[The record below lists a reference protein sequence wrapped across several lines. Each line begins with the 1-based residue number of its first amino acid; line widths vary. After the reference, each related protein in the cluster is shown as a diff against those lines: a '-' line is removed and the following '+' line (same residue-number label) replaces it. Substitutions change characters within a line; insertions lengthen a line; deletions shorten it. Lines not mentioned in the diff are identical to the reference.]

1 MIFKPGIIDSG
12 EGLPIEH
19 KCDVG
24 RSITYYLE
32 CVVVLGI
39 FGKTMMNLTLLG
51 NTDDDADQSLES
63 FKSAMT
69 YLLD

>member
-1 MIFKPGIIDSG
+1 VIFKPGIIDSG